1 MTGYILIFKCELTGL
16 FPVGA
21 IINSS
26 EQTVTHGFKNYL
38 LNFSVRHDEIHRG
51 NDSLSNALAKKK
63 IKRGEMNE
71 TKSVMGGSE
80 GRRWWVYGVS
90 WCRSLSLCICLKF
103 FIIKNQKCE
112 HNPCPQGA
120 HSPVGTQQCD
130 KCWDG
135 VKGIK

>member
-1 MTGYILIFKCELTGL
+1 M

-38 LNFSVRHDEIHRG
+38 LNFSVRHDEIRRG

-90 WCRSLSLCICLKF
+90 WCHSLSLCIC
-103 FIIKNQKCE
+103 
-112 HNPCPQGA
+112 
-120 HSPVGTQQCD
+120 
-130 KCWDG
+130 
-135 VKGIK
+135 